1 MKLGNASAVRGMHEG
16 LGRNL
21 LGFGTGPSG
30 APSFVGALDDYT
42 ANLHATWSV
51 ARRLLSSYTGA
62 LIRVR
67 ESSGNTEADIGFD
80 ADGKLDEAA
89 LAAHVGAN
97 SGFVTKVYDQ
107 CGGGRDLVQAT
118 AGSQPRIVNAGTI
131 QRFNSGVAPAMLGV
145 TAGGQGMATAAF
157 TALTGTDYTAV
168 GVQRVATV
176 DPGNRVGVPG
186 GTSTASS
193 DAGADGWVTAYIL
206 AVTGA
211 PTSFDGS
218 NRATLAAA
226 VPYALAL
233 ASTTRTTGHVM
244 RTAAASNTA
253 AFTPSAKSIQHWL
266 VWMQSVSILASSANA
281 EWCEGAA
288 WTADRDSDMAA
299 VLAEMNTFY
308 GL

>member
-42 ANLHATWSV
+42 TNLHATWSV
-51 ARRLLSSYTGA
+51 ARRLLASYTGP

-107 CGGGRDLVQAT
+107 GGNGRDLVQAT
-118 AGSQPRIVNAGTI
+118 AGYQPRIVNAGTI
-131 QRFNSGVAPAMLGV
+131 QRFNSGTAPAMLGI
-145 TAGGQGMATAAF
+145 TSGGQGMVTAAF
-157 TALTGTDYTAV
+157 ASLTGTDYTLVSVLKA
-168 GVQRVATV
+168 AT
-176 DPGNRVGVPG
+176 G
-186 GTSTASS
+186 ST
-193 DAGADGWVTAYIL
+193 GRRLGVTA
-206 AVTGA
+206 AKTATGDDA
-211 PTSFDGS
+211 STGLTCYLGVSGPTSYEVPS
-218 NRATLAAA
+218 NRAALTLSI
-226 VPYALAL
+226 PYAISLGFTIT
-233 ASTTRTTGHVM
+233 STGHTLRTT
-244 RTAAASNTA
+244 AASNTS
-253 AFTPSAKSIQHWL
+253 AFTPGAKEINHWL
-266 VWMQSVSILASSANA
+266 LWAQQTGLPASSASA
-281 EWCEGAA
+281 EWCEGVA
-288 WTADRDSDMAA
+288 WTANRDSDMAA